1 MILFLIYKNRQNENM
16 SEDYYVV
23 LAGGVG
29 AAKFIEGLVN
39 VIEPELLK
47 IIVNTGDDI
56 ELFGLKICPDLD
68 IITYTLANLVDKKKG
83 WGFVDETYNCLRI
96 LKTYYETGWFNA
108 GDKDLATHIYR
119 TDLFTRGYTKAQITE
134 MICKK
139 LGVKSQ
145 VIPMCNE
152 IVETY
157 ISTYNGEIHFE
168 EYYIKERCEPEVFG
182 ITFKGIEYAKP
193 VDGVLDYIKNAKKIL
208 ICPSNPIVSIGTIL
222 QVSKIY
228 EALMRE
234 KKKVFAI
241 SPIIKG
247 FAVKGPAAPLMQ
259 SLDLEVSC
267 VGVATFY
274 KELLGHFIIDN
285 KDCKLKS
292 KIEELGINTYCYDT
306 LMISLKKKRNL
317 AQFIINL

>member
-1 MILFLIYKNRQNENM
+1 M

-29 AAKFIEGLVN
+29 AAKFLEGLVN
-39 VIEPELLK
+39 IVKPELLK

-68 IITYTLANLVDKKKG
+68 IITYTLANLVDRKKG
-83 WGFVDETYNCLRI
+83 WGFVDETFNCLEI

-119 TDLFTRGYTKAQITE
+119 TDLLIRGYTKAQVTE
-134 MICKK
+134 TICRK

-145 VIPMCNE
+145 LIPMCNE
-152 IVETY
+152 TVETY
-157 ISTYNGEIHFE
+157 IGTHDGEVHFE
-168 EYYIKERCEPEVFG
+168 EYYIKRRCEPE
-182 ITFKGIEYAKP
+182 ILDIKFKGIENAKP
-193 VDGVLDYIKNAKKIL
+193 VKGVLEYINNAKKIL

-222 QVSKIY
+222 QVSKIK
-228 EALMRE
+228 ETLM
-234 KKKVFAI
+234 KVKNKVYAI
-241 SPIIKG
+241 SPIIEG
-247 FAVKGPAAPLMQ
+247 AAIKGPAASLMQ
-259 SLDLEVSC
+259 ALGLEISC

-274 KELLGHFIIDN
+274 KDFLGHFVIDN
-285 KDCKLKS
+285 KDCELKPR
-292 KIEELGINTYCYDT
+292 IEDLGIITYCFDT
-306 LMISLKKKRNL
+306 FMTNLKKKRKL